1 MYEGA
6 SEKEEGGEDEEM
18 EATGVVVL
26 GGEGT
31 AQEDV
36 TGDEEER
43 PEEETWLPML
53 SCANSAV
60 ACVT

>member
-1 MYEGA
+1 MEGTVVIA
-6 SEKEEGGEDEEM
+6 GED
-18 EATGVVVL
+18 
-26 GGEGT
+26 T

-36 TGDEEER
+36 TGEEEER
-43 PEEETWLPML
+43 PEEETWLFML

>member
-1 MYEGA
+1 
-6 SEKEEGGEDEEM
+6 M

-53 SCANSAV
+53 SWANSAV